1 MTGDSAS
8 VSSPIILPWRELG
21 HLAGVPVNP
30 MVSIIALRDAGEP
43 DIRYY
48 VADERHPRLDITLD
62 MIRHLRA
69 IALHEGMAVPE
80 TERVVIQGDDTPVDV
95 ESVSWGTQVNWSAI
109 RLIPDLY
116 YFFAQGYE
124 DFEPDLEAWD
134 ERPASIVWRGST
146 TGRFGQTVENVQ
158 DLPRYR
164 LCKLAL
170 ELGSRADVGIT
181 DVVQSHPEHTD
192 LIRERLQNEGIFRDF
207 VPFAEMG
214 RHRFIM
220 DMDGNSS
227 SWNFMMKLRLGCCVL
242 RVESPWRQWFS
253 SRLIAW
259 KHYVPVAA
267 DLSDFLARADWC
279 FAHPAESAA
288 IAAAGKQFAVD
299 MKFSVELSNAA
310 RATFA
315 PGSLGDSDE
324 I

>member
-1 MTGDSAS
+1 MGDTGSAS
-8 VSSPIILPWRELG
+8 PPIILPWRELG

-30 MVSIIALRDAGEP
+30 MVSIIALRDPGEP

-62 MIRHLRA
+62 MIRHFRA
-69 IALHEGMAVPE
+69 IALHEGMALPE
-80 TERVVIQGDDTPVDV
+80 TERVVIQGDDTPIDA
-95 ESVSWGTQVNWSAI
+95 ESVSWGTQIHWNSV

-124 DFEPDLEAWD
+124 DFEPDLGSWD
-134 ERPASIVWRGST
+134 ERAPSIIWRGST
-146 TGRFGQTVENVQ
+146 TGLFGQTLESLG

-164 LCKLAL
+164 LCRLGR
-170 ELGSRADVGIT
+170 ELGSRADLGIT
-181 DVVQSHPEHTD
+181 DVVQSVPEHTD
-192 LIRERLQNEGIFRDF
+192 LIRDRLKDEGVFRDF
-207 VPFAEMG
+207 VQFAEMG

-220 DMDGNSS
+220 DIDGNAS

-253 SRLIAW
+253 DRLIPW

-267 DLSDFLARADWC
+267 DLSDFLARAEWC

-288 IAAAGKQFAVD
+288 IAAAGKQFAMD

-315 PGSLGDSDE
+315 PGSIVDVDR